1 MDPPRCPR
9 CDAAAPE
16 LAPGQPLCDVCWE
29 ALPSRVRRAVSR
41 LKISRQVQF
50 ALGELDVSP
59 AARKKRTRRA
69 GAGAAAQEPPSPPT
83 SS

>member
-1 MDPPRCPR
+1 MDAPRCPR

-29 ALPSRVRRAVSR
+29 AIPSRTRRAVSR
-41 LKISRQVQF
+41 LKLSRQVLF
-50 ALGELDVSP
+50 ANGQLAVEP
-59 AARKKRTRRA
+59 AARKKRTRRG
-69 GAGAAAQEPPSPPT
+69 GAGAAAEPPPSPPT